1 MVTVEEAIRYLEKK
15 YANQRIVSGLDMGG
29 FYAFSMMSRSANPT
43 SVASIPVN
51 PTMKAIRKNGG
62 KEFPFHIF
70 HSSEGDLKG
79 EIDVTQY
86 LSATDAAFARK
97 IQAMLEG

>member
-1 MVTVEEAIRYLEKK
+1 MLTVEEAIRYLEKK
-15 YANQRIVSGLDMGG
+15 YTNQRVVSGLDMGD

-51 PTMKAIRKNGG
+51 PTMKAIRKNSG

-79 EIDVTQY
+79 EIDVANY
-86 LSATDAAFARK
+86 LSASDAAFARK
-97 IQAMLEG
+97 IQAMLEE